1 MRNQELH
8 VGIKFDADV
17 AAAQKNLQILF
28 NSLNEISNLTP
39 QYGMKISDD
48 LARAITSAKDLKM
61 HLTNAMDIKTGN
73 LNLDK
78 FQLSLKHS
86 NQTLSSLTSNL
97 MKAGPAGQQSFL
109 ALQRAVAKA
118 NTKFKDA
125 NNLLTRFADTLKNT
139 VRWQL
144 SSTLVHGFMSALQ
157 GAITY
162 AQNLDKSLNNI
173 RIVTQKSSEDMAK
186 FAAQAN
192 KAAQALSTTTTA
204 YTDASLIYYQQGLSD
219 KEVEKRTNVTIKL
232 ANVTQQSTT
241 DISSQLTA
249 IWNNF
254 GKGAENLE
262 YYADVIT
269 ALGAAT
275 ASSSKEIAEGLQKFA
290 SIADTVG
297 LSYEYATAALAT
309 VVAKTRESA
318 DVVGTSFKTIFARLQ
333 GLSLGE
339 TLEDGVNLTKYSKEL
354 KKVGVEVLDASGQ
367 LRTMDNILNDLGAR
381 WNELTAAQ
389 KTALAETVGGMRQY
403 AKFMALMENWNDVQ
417 QNINIAKGSEG
428 TVQKQADIYAQ
439 SWEASQKRVKAAL
452 EALYNEL
459 IPTDFIKGFNDA
471 ISKVINGVTSVMKI
485 LGGLPGVL
493 LMAVTILSNRFGPE
507 LTNGIEM
514 GLNKFNLFK
523 ERIQSTGGLAQFLGN
538 AIKNIIVPNLH
549 SSEKAASTMK
559 NQFQQ
564 IEDYGSDIAKQSQFF
579 NDNLKNTSTKLESD
593 LVIERERLA
602 TEQGLSEA
610 YRVESGYLAQI
621 DNING
626 FLALHQKEMTQ
637 EQQQRLAGM
646 TDELGILAKLHAEEE
661 ERLAILR
668 EEAEELL
675 SMSTQDIYENRISE
689 FDFADSKQNAMLEVQ
704 LDTNTA
710 FNAEDQQQI
719 QATFAELLGSSEQIK
734 FVFEDINGEQRLFL
748 DQTTGIQTAEENFI
762 ALQQMSL
769 QNYTG
774 ISQLNDI
781 ILHILNDQTTSEE
794 EKAKALE
801 EQISKLEEQG
811 IISEAVANDYR
822 SQLKTI
828 KTANMSEKDRIKAI
842 AKLNGFMSKTATYA
856 KKVALAAGNSK
867 KNIDAAAQK
876 GKALS
881 KQMREADKAST
892 KYSNKL
898 QDIKKKIEKIANTK
912 VSPEQG
918 ITTAIQGFSQLAM
931 GINSVANAFKTLAD
945 EDASFFDK
953 LTAVAMGLSMAIS
966 GINGATKLAQGA
978 LTTFAPVIGI
988 VTTAISSQTAAFGI
1002 LKAAKADDVLMSQLS
1017 QVSTEKNT
1025 AADLAQTLVKKGLI
1039 AVEQKEAVTKALE
1052 AKASE
1057 LGRALTLKETLATI
1071 ANTIAKKGET
1081 ASRGAGIVAKIAD
1094 TVANWALQASM
1105 SPVLLITLLLTA
1117 AMIALT
1123 AIILTVVMAVK
1134 AITAAYNADAN
1145 AAANAE
1151 AAAAS
1156 LAEAYKETKQAYED
1170 LQAALADYKDG
1181 LTALEK
1187 LTKGTREWRDQ
1198 LRKTNEQAVE
1208 LLQKYPKLKEFASYD
1223 ENGILRIS
1231 EEGMSQVLEEESAR
1245 VDSAYATSLM
1255 ANAKAKEM
1263 RNIAE
1268 QTQFKRDKDPSVWAG
1283 IGAGAAAGSVSSL
1296 GLALGGPVTGAL
1308 VGGIVA
1314 GVQKANF
1321 NQKIDEAIQQYADN
1335 DELTGKTDEEL
1346 AQLFGVTTDLIP
1358 AIRDLGNDVR
1368 QAADAFSIA
1377 AEEATHALLADNT
1390 TVQNSTYSDDVG
1402 IFASD
1407 DYENAYSSA
1416 YEEELKKAKSRGLFN
1431 TGTDASKAVMD
1442 EYARNAGLYDLKGF
1456 KVTNYKGNGTVE
1468 YKYIDDEGK
1477 EQKKIV
1483 TAEEIAAMNA
1493 SKRAEQMI
1501 NEAGEKAA
1509 AALDR
1514 LDATTEAKVVALK
1527 KDDTSN
1533 LSIQELNSGVNINDL
1548 SKEDLEA
1555 LDYKP
1560 SSDSLTIEE
1569 MRAEFAQ
1576 QMAKQAEAAKQ
1587 AIIDAATHYG
1597 GQDGVVAAVIKD
1609 AINNTNTAFANLSQA
1624 QISAYTNALGHIM
1637 YAGGDAAATQFNAG
1651 LESLMASHADSASDI
1666 MNIANSI
1673 DWTAAD
1679 AMDQFNSQLAQAG
1692 IQIDKNSEAWKQ
1704 MAEGI
1709 GKIQPKIEPR
1719 DYETVRKQFIELK
1732 SLAEKIKIGS
1742 IISDADYEKLIAT
1755 DKKLASLF
1763 TRTLDG
1769 YTYVGSQNLSQVVQE
1784 SFRADTLQGLAN
1796 ARDMNQAVGITSNSN
1811 SQNSY
1816 WNANGS
1822 KIKTN
1827 WTNAAKSIR
1836 GEIGWT
1842 KDDGS
1847 HATGVLNADWF
1858 AGLMADEEQF
1868 NALLA
1873 AGGGILSADKFK
1885 ELQQKMANRQDLSQE
1900 EKDLLATFFDNVAAA
1915 EETWTDIAEMQK
1927 EGLTQLGSSY
1937 ESFGA
1942 GVDAIRVAAEEYEID
1957 NKALNDAVQAVAN
1970 AAILKSTNLDEL
1982 DSILNEIA
1990 AAGVEQD
1997 YNTIAAALMNMASQY
2012 KNCTAEV
2019 EKYQIAM
2026 RSGNTEALKAAEDQL
2041 RASILLGEAAE
2052 KYGLDAN
2059 VLESQ
2064 TRSIQALNDDME
2076 LNAETAAQMAIA
2088 NQRMNKGIDTLS
2100 DNFEDWTKKLKTA
2113 THGSMDYAEVAAEI
2127 EGALKDLL
2135 GLSDNFE
2142 LPEGFLDSKENLKLL
2157 EEAANGSQ
2165 LAINKLGIQMVKGAM
2180 DITSWDQALIDAY
2193 NATAATDKTM
2203 SEFTMDMQTAFDTA
2217 NAGMQAIQDNI
2228 IALTNGSMTLSQAL
2242 DGVDL
2247 NEEDWIKS
2255 LNEMAVATGMSVEEM
2270 RSMLNSMGVRANVEI
2285 DYVKQ
2290 RTKVPTYTEVV
2301 EPGEEV
2307 TYYDSEGQP
2316 QTRRG
2321 WKHYTVPGDPIEVEG
2336 SVPVPHISINDDDL
2350 AAHTISEKTISFSG
2364 VGGGKTG
2371 GGISHSKTTNGKK
2384 SGSSSSKEKKDKKS
2398 AEKETE
2404 RYHEITALI
2413 EDYTREL
2420 DKAGKAKDRAF
2431 GPKKLKA
2438 MQAEIAAQAQL
2449 NAATEEHIREIREW
2463 LEIDK
2468 ARIAAQGATFD
2479 EYGNISNYTELMQ
2492 QHIDA
2497 YNAAVAA
2504 YNASEQSDADKE
2516 AMEAADK
2523 AYQDFIDQLSQYE
2536 ETNDLLQDKLDEL
2549 IEAQQAKYDKEFEML
2564 QYTIEFKIEA
2574 DDSILSYLDYMKNKI
2589 ENFNDGVHDAV
2600 EMLATLNDEASA
2612 LMDKNSTYNSA
2623 IDDTLNHYL
2632 SNKGMGESDIQAF
2645 VDRFKSNN
2653 MSESDM
2659 SMLEDMTE
2667 AEYQYLLG
2675 LKDNLLEINNS
2686 LIENMNAVVET
2697 VQNSFSKTAEDLDKA
2712 TRPIERAASA
2722 LENYAAIIDIV
2733 GRDALGIT
2741 DAIAAELDNA
2751 AVAVAHSATVAA
2763 KAKVDTL
2770 QSERDEVQRLYD
2782 EAMAQGLTEMAYKWK
2797 TVLEEMDDEI
2807 ASATDDFNSKW
2818 QEELAKAR
2826 EAFENTVERIKQ
2838 SMLDAFAG
2846 SIGSWSALKDSLEY
2860 AKTAADRFVPQYKE
2874 IYELSKLN
2882 RDIMKSIDNTSNI
2895 KNKQALRD
2903 LQKEINELEQHSG
2916 EISQYDLDNARRRYE
2931 LELARLQLEEARDAK
2946 STVRLSKDAEGNW
2959 SYIYTAN
2966 QDDIEK
2972 AEQDYEDKLY
2982 AMQQANNEYINSLSD
2997 QILELEEQY
3006 AEKLAEIRLDNTM
3019 SEEERNAAIERLNA
3033 YFAEQMEY
3041 LTNEGQKAVDNNARL
3056 FEEEWTAYHN
3066 WTDAFGN
3073 DVQARIDNQHDFMTQ
3088 FGDTILGTYTGYGNF
3103 DELNTAMVRIAEEAS
3118 MKMEEAYS
3126 ALQAQVATAM
3136 EAAGIDVAHF
3146 GEVVHDTVNNQIVP
3160 SAQAAEDAV
3169 VEMGKAAVDEFK
3181 ELTDG
3186 VSAWQTKYAT
3196 EMQKIIKKNEKLAKS
3211 VNNLATAYA
3220 NLVTQMYAAAEAP
3233 APKVPKF
3240 GHGIT
3245 DGYINDD
3252 SDSSESGD
3260 FDDEGGGG
3268 ATTPNWVR
3276 RQSRQKPSKDAAYKS
3291 YHETLWHDI
3300 NGVKSDEW
3308 RDERHLWTG
3317 SPGIGGYS
3325 SATCDYCGMQVD
3337 LDPKKPYAIDD
3348 KGHILIPGYDTG
3360 GYTGNWNSSQGK
3372 LAVLHEKELVL
3383 NKDDTKNILGTVE
3396 MVRKL
3401 SQKIDLNAQTA
3412 RYAFN
3417 YHPIINDPKPIDR
3430 ELQVDQTVSI
3440 TAEFPN
3446 VQNRTEIEEAFTTLI
3461 NQASQFANRK
3471 S

>member
-1 MRNQELH
+1 MADRQLSM
-8 VGIKFDADV
+8 ILTFSADASAAKKEIADLAKTLRSV
-17 AAAQKNLQILF
+17 ASTQFINENTIDLNALQQGKQAAAELLGHLQKAVNV
-28 NSLNEISNLTP
+28 
-39 QYGMKISDD
+39 D
-48 LARAITSAKDLKM
+48 
-61 HLTNAMDIKTGN
+61 TGK
-73 LNLDK
+73 LNLAT
-78 FQLSLKHS
+78 FSSSLKTS
-86 NQTLSSLTSNL
+86 GKTLKDYKKELE
-97 MKAGPAGQQSFL
+97 ACGPAGQEAFQKVATSLATAENPAKRLNKTMQGFL
-109 ALQRAVAKA
+109 I
-118 NTKFKDA
+118 
-125 NNLLTRFADTLKNT
+125 TLKNT
-139 VRWQL
+139 AKWQL
-144 SSTLVHGFMSALQ
+144 SSTIVHGFMGALQ
-157 GAITY
+157 TAYGY
-162 AQNLDKSLNNI
+162 AQDLNKSLTNI
-173 RIVTQKSSEDMAK
+173 QIVTGQSADQMEQ
-186 FAAQAN
+186 FAIRAN
-192 KAAQALSTTTTA
+192 KAAKELSASTLA
-204 YTDASLIYYQQGLSD
+204 YTDAALIYYQQGLDDSA
-219 KEVEKRTNVTIKL
+219 VEERTNATIKMM
-232 ANVTQQSTT
+232 NVTGQSAEEV
-241 DISSQLTA
+241 SSYMTA

-254 GKGAENLE
+254 YNGTNSLE
-262 YYADVIT
+262 YYADAIT

-275 ASSSKEIAEGLQKFA
+275 ASSSKEIADGLQKFA
-290 SIADTVG
+290 AIADTVG

-309 VVAKTRESA
+309 VVAETRQSA
-318 DVVGTSFKTIFARLQ
+318 DVVGTSFKTIFARMQ

-339 TLEDGVNLTKYSKEL
+339 TLEDGVDLNKYSIALQKI
-354 KKVGVEVLDASGQ
+354 GVDVLDANGN
-367 LRTMDNILNDLGAR
+367 LRTMNDILDALGKR
-381 WNELTAAQ
+381 WETLTEAQ
-389 KTALAETVGGMRQY
+389 RVATAETVGGVRQY
-403 AKFMALMENWNDVQ
+403 ANFMALMNNWSEVQ
-417 QNINIAKGSEG
+417 KNITIAATSEG
-428 TVQKQADIYAQ
+428 TLQKQADIYAN
-439 SWEASQKRVKAAL
+439 SWEGAKKRVQASLETIYNSIINDKAFI
-452 EALYNEL
+452 NM
-459 IPTDFIKGFNDA
+459 TDTISTVLDGVEGLIKG
-471 ISKVINGVTSVMKI
+471 
-485 LGGLPGVL
+485 LGGVKGIL
-493 LMAVTILSNRFGPE
+493 LTVANIFAMHYAKEMPKFLERIKEYLFIITGQANKIGAEIQAQARETIHIDKES
-507 LTNGIEM
+507 IEQDYDDPNAS
-514 GLNKFNLFK
+514 GSAQETARLEILEQISQRQQELNKN
-523 ERIQSTGGLAQFLGN
+523 R
-538 AIKNIIVPNLH
+538 AI
-549 SSEKAASTMK
+549 
-559 NQFQQ
+559 
-564 IEDYGSDIAKQSQFF
+564 YSQ
-579 NDNLKNTSTKLESD
+579 DE
-593 LVIERERLA
+593 
-602 TEQGLSEA
+602 
-610 YRVESGYLAQI
+610 
-621 DNING
+621 IN
-626 FLALHQKEMTQ
+626 
-637 EQQQRLAGM
+637 
-646 TDELGILAKLHAEEE
+646 HAEEE
-661 ERLAILR
+661 IAKLKDKGKEIEELGRKYDEAKVQAQKQYEAAEMLAQEGASRPNKTDIENVTKWGKEFGALKASRAPLKQISDSLEKTNSSMKVGQKQLTLYGSRLLAISKS
-668 EEAEELL
+668 ADKFKNSKYPEELDKL
-675 SMSTQDIYENRISE
+675 NNNY
-689 FDFADSKQNAMLEVQ
+689 K
-704 LDTNTA
+704 
-710 FNAEDQQQI
+710 
-719 QATFAELLGSSEQIK
+719 
-734 FVFEDINGEQRLFL
+734 
-748 DQTTGIQTAEENFI
+748 TGKITAEEYKKSLINLSNSMSNAANNTTQLENDLRSTVRASGENAESMENLSQACQDVGSTGLLARQGLEGVRGTAEALPAPIIQTSTALMQITGTFMSFI
-762 ALQQMSL
+762 A
-769 QNYTG
+769 
-774 ISQLNDI
+774 
-781 ILHILNDQTTSEE
+781 ILN
-794 EKAKALE
+794 
-801 EQISKLEEQG
+801 G
-811 IISEAVANDYR
+811 IQR
-822 SQLKTI
+822 LKDVFT
-828 KTANMSEKDRIKAI
+828 
-842 AKLNGFMSKTATYA
+842 
-856 KKVALAAGNSK
+856 
-867 KNIDAAAQK
+867 
-876 GKALS
+876 
-881 KQMREADKAST
+881 
-892 KYSNKL
+892 
-898 QDIKKKIEKIANTK
+898 
-912 VSPEQG
+912 
-918 ITTAIQGFSQLAM
+918 
-931 GINSVANAFKTLAD
+931 D
-945 EDASFFDK
+945 EDASAIEKIGAVVGVLTSIITGYVGIQKIATTVMKADVAAEKTSLVVKGARNIIEALQAK
-953 LTAVAMGLSMAIS
+953 LT
-966 GINGATKLAQGA
+966 
-978 LTTFAPVIGI
+978 
-988 VTTAISSQTAAFGI
+988 
-1002 LKAAKADDVLMSQLS
+1002 KAS
-1017 QVSTEKNT
+1017 
-1025 AADLAQTLVKKGLI
+1025 
-1039 AVEQKEAVTKALE
+1039 
-1052 AKASE
+1052 AKASLE
-1057 LGRALTLKETLATI
+1057 KAAASKIEGAGENVAAAGTTAHGI
-1071 ANTIAKKGET
+1071 ANIFLKST
-1081 ASRGAGIVAKIAD
+1081 
-1094 TVANWALQASM
+1094 M
-1105 SPVLLITLLLTA
+1105 SPVLIITLALIA
-1117 AMIALT
+1117 AFAALSLVIMGIV
-1123 AIILTVVMAVK
+1123 ALVK
-1134 AITAAYNADAN
+1134 ALSDSYNADAI
-1145 AAANAE
+1145 AAKEAKE
-1151 AAAAS
+1151 AAAAVAEQANEAREQANKLREAFDKYDS
-1156 LAEAYKETKQAYED
+1156 AVEKLKECKKGTQEWRDALKEVNNIVGNLIREFPELAGSLKISRDQFGQMIIENEEEIMQMAEQRASNLEMVSIAMNARASQKQLVSDKTDQKRRETSYYDYRYNGDSGYYVNADGTFHSGSAATEKYQEVLENAGEYVNLTIDELASLQKELNMSDAHFKSFYDDLQVLGNSTNKVAIEIDNVAKIISNQVLGDKYTDLDADAEVAGKVHEAIEVMAAERQQKRAEEIEQDIIDRDAEDNTKATDQSDTSKEIWRRYLAASGKTESQWVADRNQVRHTATNRTYAYRDESGDEHEVSIKTMAAVIGAYESIQEMEGTAAEFANTFANMNSEAKLFTANVINSKDENDRYNTDLAINDLNIEKLQTIKDIDMSNMSQAVDTIAQELNMSSDEFEHLAEIAGMTAED
-1170 LQAALADYKDG
+1170 LAKSISTSANSAVSDIAESFTTHTSTAMQSIYNDIANNGNSIFSTLSVEAIKNYGQMLDKILQAGGENAVISFNTG
-1181 LTALEK
+1181 LEK
-1187 LTKGTREWRDQ
+1187 L
-1198 LRKTNEQAVE
+1198 LN
-1208 LLQKYPKLKEFASYD
+1208 
-1223 ENGILRIS
+1223 
-1231 EEGMSQVLEEESAR
+1231 
-1245 VDSAYATSLM
+1245 
-1255 ANAKAKEM
+1255 AN
-1263 RNIAE
+1263 
-1268 QTQFKRDKDPSVWAG
+1268 
-1283 IGAGAAAGSVSSL
+1283 
-1296 GLALGGPVTGAL
+1296 
-1308 VGGIVA
+1308 
-1314 GVQKANF
+1314 
-1321 NQKIDEAIQQYADN
+1321 
-1335 DELTGKTDEEL
+1335 
-1346 AQLFGVTTDLIP
+1346 
-1358 AIRDLGNDVR
+1358 
-1368 QAADAFSIA
+1368 
-1377 AEEATHALLADNT
+1377 
-1390 TVQNSTYSDDVG
+1390 
-1402 IFASD
+1402 
-1407 DYENAYSSA
+1407 
-1416 YEEELKKAKSRGLFN
+1416 
-1431 TGTDASKAVMD
+1431 
-1442 EYARNAGLYDLKGF
+1442 
-1456 KVTNYKGNGTVE
+1456 
-1468 YKYIDDEGK
+1468 
-1477 EQKKIV
+1477 
-1483 TAEEIAAMNA
+1483 
-1493 SKRAEQMI
+1493 
-1501 NEAGEKAA
+1501 
-1509 AALDR
+1509 
-1514 LDATTEAKVVALK
+1514 
-1527 KDDTSN
+1527 
-1533 LSIQELNSGVNINDL
+1533 
-1548 SKEDLEA
+1548 
-1555 LDYKP
+1555 
-1560 SSDSLTIEE
+1560 
-1569 MRAEFAQ
+1569 
-1576 QMAKQAEAAKQ
+1576 
-1587 AIIDAATHYG
+1587 
-1597 GQDGVVAAVIKD
+1597 
-1609 AINNTNTAFANLSQA
+1609 
-1624 QISAYTNALGHIM
+1624 
-1637 YAGGDAAATQFNAG
+1637 
-1651 LESLMASHADSASDI
+1651 ADSAEQISQ
-1666 MNIANSI
+1666 IAQTI
-1673 DWTAAD
+1673 DWTSATGLD
-1679 AMDQFNSQLAQAG
+1679 EFNKQLELAG
-1692 IQIDKNSEAWKQ
+1692 IQIDKNSEEWKSF
-1704 MAEGI
+1704 I
-1709 GKIQPKIEPR
+1709 NSLSNIPIKLEPA
-1719 DYETVRKQFIELK
+1719 DVQTIRKTFLDLK
-1732 SLAEKIKIGS
+1732 KLAEKIQIGS
-1742 IISDADYEKLIAT
+1742 IISDDDYEKLIAA
-1755 DKKLASLF
+1755 DKTLKSLFIQTANGYAYIGSKDLSTVVKENYRNNIEQGLNNNLTAQSGIKEVADWGWNAGTNAKYGKITASGRETIDYGKLANAVKEGSAPEWATGSFLESLANDAN
-1763 TRTLDG
+1763 TEVIAAIAGISTERLSELATTDINSLTEEQKQA
-1769 YTYVGSQNLSQVVQE
+1769 YYQEVGNLYQAIAENQEQLEQYQE
-1784 SFRADTLQGLAN
+1784 SFTQGLIELGTSYDSYADGLE
-1796 ARDMNQAVGITSNSN
+1796 AIRAYQGQEFVSDEQITE
-1811 SQNSY
+1811 
-1816 WNANGS
+1816 A
-1822 KIKTN
+1822 ITAM
-1827 WTNAAKSIR
+1827 TNAAV
-1836 GEIGWT
+1836 
-1842 KDDGS
+1842 
-1847 HATGVLNADWF
+1847 TGV
-1858 AGLMADEEQF
+1858 Q
-1868 NALLA
+1868 
-1873 AGGGILSADKFK
+1873 S
-1885 ELQQKMANRQDLSQE
+1885 
-1900 EKDLLATFFDNVAAA
+1900 
-1915 EETWTDIAEMQK
+1915 
-1927 EGLTQLGSSY
+1927 
-1937 ESFGA
+1937 
-1942 GVDAIRVAAEEYEID
+1942 
-1957 NKALNDAVQAVAN
+1957 
-1970 AAILKSTNLDEL
+1970 LDEL
-1982 DSILNEIA
+1982 DTTLNEIA
-1990 AAGVEQD
+1990 QAKQNVD
-1997 YNTIAAALMNMASQY
+1997 YNVIATALMNLASQY
-2012 KNCTAEV
+2012 ENCTAEV

-2026 RSGNTEALKAAEDQL
+2026 HSGNIEALKAAEDQL
-2041 RASILLGEAAE
+2041 RASILLGEAAK

-2064 TRSIQALNDDME
+2064 ARSIQALNDDME

-2113 THGSMDYAEVAAEI
+2113 TRGSMDYAEVAAEV
-2127 EGALKDLL
+2127 EVALKDLL

-2165 LAINKLGIQMVKGAM
+2165 LAINKLGIQMVKGAI

-2203 SEFTMDMQTAFDTA
+2203 SEFTMNMQTAFDTA

-2228 IALTNGSMTLSQAL
+2228 VALTNGSMTLSQAL

-2247 NEEDWIKS
+2247 NEEDWIES

-2270 RSMLNSMGVRANVEI
+2270 RSMLNSMGVRANVEV

-2290 RTKVPTYTEVV
+2290 KTKVPTYTEVV

-2307 TYYDSEGQP
+2307 IYYDSEGQP

-2350 AAHTISEKTISFSG
+2350 AANTISEKTISFSG

-2384 SGSSSSKEKKDKKS
+2384 SNSSSSKEKKDKKL
-2398 AEKETE
+2398 AEKETK

-2497 YNAAVAA
+2497 YNAAVAT

-2523 AYQDFIDQLSQYE
+2523 AYQDFMDQLSQYE
-2536 ETNDLLQDKLDEL
+2536 ETNNLLQDKLDEL
-2549 IEAQQAKYDKEFEML
+2549 IEAQQAKYDREFEML

-2600 EMLATLNDEASA
+2600 EMLATLNDEAA
-2612 LMDKNSTYNSA
+2612 TLMDKNSTYNRA

-2632 SNKGMGESDIQAF
+2632 SNQGMGESDIQAF
-2645 VDRFKSNN
+2645 IDRFKANN

-2659 SMLEDMTE
+2659 SMLENMTE
-2667 AEYQYLLG
+2667 AEYQYLLE

-2818 QEELAKAR
+2818 QEELTKAR

-2846 SIGSWSALKDSLEY
+2846 SIGSWSGLKDSLEY

-2931 LELARLQLEEARDAK
+2931 LELARLALEEARDAK

-2959 SYIYTAN
+2959 SYVYTAN
-2966 QDDIEK
+2966 QEDVEK
-2972 AEQDYEDKLY
+2972 AEQNYEDKLY

-3056 FEEEWTAYHN
+3056 FEEEWTTYHN

-3073 DVQARIDNQHDFMTQ
+3073 DVQARIDSQHDFMTQ

-3103 DELNTAMVRIAEEAS
+3103 DELNAAMVQIAEEAS
-3118 MKMEEAYS
+3118 VKMEEAYG

-3146 GEVVHDTVNNQIVP
+3146 GEVVHDTVNDQIVP

-3186 VSAWQTKYAT
+3186 VSTWQTKYAT
-3196 EMQKIIKKNEKLAKS
+3196 EMQKIINKNEQLATS

-3220 NLVTQMYAAAEAP
+3220 NLVAQMYAAADAP

-3240 GHGIT
+3240 GHGVT

-3276 RQSRQKPSKDAAYKS
+3276 RQSRQKPPKDAAYKS